1 MALRQT
7 SCQHCIITTPAVVPY
22 TVGAFGVLARE
33 RFTGEDSGAA
43 LPCTG
48 VGRLSPAI
56 RAARRAEEL
65 EVPKMA
71 PAGSA
76 AVGPGLEDVAADLE
90 LQREYKHFE
99 VLVEVPAE
107 YEAYGSTVEV
117 AARRDTLCHL
127 ELEVQQ
133 NIYIF

>member
-1 MALRQT
+1 
-7 SCQHCIITTPAVVPY
+7 VVPY

-107 YEAYGSTVEV
+107 YEAYGSMRSAGLASFPENGGGLPVFKDL
-117 AARRDTLCHL
+117 RRRRPIWWPAVD
-127 ELEVQQ
+127 
-133 NIYIF
+133 IIKY